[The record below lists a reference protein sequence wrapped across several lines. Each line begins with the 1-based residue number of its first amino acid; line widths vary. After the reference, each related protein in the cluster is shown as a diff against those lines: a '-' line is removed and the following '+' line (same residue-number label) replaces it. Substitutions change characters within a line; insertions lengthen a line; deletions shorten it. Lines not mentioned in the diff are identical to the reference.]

1 MNRPAPLA
9 ASPASSLA
17 APRAASFVAPLAALA
32 LFAACAGKV
41 PETRY
46 YQLGAPAATPA
57 TAAAPAAAP
66 ASASGSAPEDAEP
79 GAAPMIVLE
88 PLAAE
93 DAYQD
98 ERIVYRASPYRLDY
112 YNYHRW
118 SAPPSAMVST
128 YLEQALERSGKFRAV
143 VRELADGVPVVLGGR
158 LIAIEEIDESP
169 TRWLGRISIELT
181 LKDAESGDVLWV
193 RELTETEPLTE
204 QSQEGL
210 ARALSKAMGRIAA
223 RAIPEI
229 ASYARREAAPADRV
243 GSAKDRGAQRGT
255 APRGAAPRG
264 GRSKP

>member
-1 MNRPAPLA
+1 MNRPA
-9 ASPASSLA
+9 SPAASLA
-17 APRAASFVAPLAALA
+17 APFAALA

-46 YQLGAPAATPA
+46 YQLGAPTGAPA
-57 TAAAPAAAP
+57 TAAAPAPAP
-66 ASASGSAPEDAEP
+66 DDAEP

-88 PLAAE
+88 SLAVE

-118 SAPPSAMVST
+118 SAPPSTMVSS

-169 TRWLGRISIELT
+169 TRWLGRISVELT

-229 ASYARREAAPADRV
+229 VSYSRREAAPADRV
-243 GSAKDRGAQRGT
+243 GAAKGRASSQRGAS
-255 APRGAAPRG
+255 PRGARL
-264 GRSKP
+264 KP